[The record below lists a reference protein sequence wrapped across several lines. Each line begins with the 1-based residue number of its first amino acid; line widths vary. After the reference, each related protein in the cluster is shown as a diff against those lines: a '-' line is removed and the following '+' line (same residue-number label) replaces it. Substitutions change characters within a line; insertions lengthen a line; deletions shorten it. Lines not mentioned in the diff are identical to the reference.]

1 MEFLR
6 EQVPRWQALVKD
18 WVSSHGRHNIL
29 VVKYED
35 LKRITVHEVKR
46 ILTFL
51 KISYTDQDLERR
63 LARGFDSFHRSHKP
77 NFEHYTPLQR
87 QRVLRAI
94 NDTIELLNRSKQ
106 SHLLDLHEYVQQKD
120 VN

>member
-35 LKRITVHEVKR
+35 LKRNTVHQVKR

-51 KISYTDQDLERR
+51 KIPYTDQDLEGR